1 MKIKQEKKNLI
12 IRHST
17 VKMIDKEGVFFD
29 VDLLF
34 MFLDLYF

>member
-1 MKIKQEKKNLI
+1 MSSN
-12 IRHST
+12 T

-29 VDLLF
+29 VELLF